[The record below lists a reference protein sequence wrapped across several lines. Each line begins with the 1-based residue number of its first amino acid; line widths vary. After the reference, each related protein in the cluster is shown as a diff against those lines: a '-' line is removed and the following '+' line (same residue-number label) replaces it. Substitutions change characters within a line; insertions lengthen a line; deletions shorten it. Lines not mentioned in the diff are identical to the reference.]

1 MPEPGMHQLDSPL
14 SAALRFSVFLLA
26 LMGIPAPAA
35 ADCVVLLHGLAR
47 GPNSMIRLEMGL
59 EAAGYVVVNQDY
71 PSTKDNIM
79 ALAAAA
85 LPDAISACP
94 DTVPVHVVTHS
105 MGGILLRAYVGTA
118 EFPRLG
124 RAVMIAPPNRGSE
137 IVDKFQDWEVF
148 DWINGP
154 AGQELA
160 TGPDAL
166 PARLGPVEF
175 DLGVIAGDATIN
187 PYFSEIIPGPDDG
200 VVSVNSTRIAGM
212 NDHIILPASHTFITM
227 HGKTLRQV
235 LSFLRIGKFDR

>member
-1 MPEPGMHQLDSPL
+1 
-14 SAALRFSVFLLA
+14 
-26 LMGIPAPAA
+26 
-35 ADCVVLLHGLAR
+35 
-47 GPNSMIRLEMGL
+47 
-59 EAAGYVVVNQDY
+59 
-71 PSTKDNIM
+71 
-79 ALAAAA
+79 
-85 LPDAISACP
+85 
-94 DTVPVHVVTHS
+94 
-105 MGGILLRAYVGTA
+105 
-118 EFPRLG
+118 
-124 RAVMIAPPNRGSE
+124 MIAPPNRGSE